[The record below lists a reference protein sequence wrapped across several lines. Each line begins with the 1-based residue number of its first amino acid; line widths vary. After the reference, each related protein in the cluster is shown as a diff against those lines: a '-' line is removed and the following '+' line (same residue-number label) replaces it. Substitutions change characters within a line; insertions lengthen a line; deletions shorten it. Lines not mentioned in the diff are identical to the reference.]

1 MFKEG
6 FIFHFYEYNLSS
18 VGKTVLCVIQNS
30 ILSCLNCWMNI
41 EHNLFLDK
49 NLLFGYQQSHLPK
62 NNSSYKYK
70 IIKKLI

>member
-6 FIFHFYEYNLSS
+6 FVLHVYEYNLPS
-18 VGKTVLCVIQNS
+18 VGKTVLCVIKSS

-49 NLLFGYQQSHLPK
+49 NSLFGYQQSHLH
-62 NNSSYKYK
+62 
-70 IIKKLI
+70 KKTQVINTKL